1 MDAYSYIANADAAAI
16 ETLYQAYQQNPES
29 VDFGWRKFF
38 EGFDFSQQFPEGAP
52 AAPGAN
58 GAAANGTAA
67 NGNATS
73 APAGAARPAAAPGP
87 VPQPD
92 DFGVLNTSASTN
104 NAPGFSNGEAMA
116 SDKETA
122 VRNLIHAYRSRGH
135 LRAKTNPVRER
146 KDRKPR
152 LDLPDFGLSEADM
165 DTVFKNGEGLG
176 LGPQAT
182 LRDIVAALEKIY
194 TGPIGFEYMYIR
206 DPQVLDWFREKVE
219 HDSLAFNPG
228 VDYKKRILKK
238 LNEAVVFENFLHTK
252 FLGQKRFSLEG
263 GETTI
268 PALDAIIGKGAELGV
283 QEVMIGMAHRG
294 RLNVLANIMGKT
306 YEQIFSEFEGTAVPD
321 LTMGDGDV
329 KYHMGYSSEVEASGG
344 QKVNLKL
351 APNPSHLE
359 AVNPVVEGFV
369 RAKIEHQ
376 YAGDYHKIL
385 PILIHGDAAL
395 AGQGIGYELTQMSLL
410 EGYKTGG
417 TIHFVINNQ
426 VGFTTDFED
435 ARSSIYCTDLAK
447 IIDAPV
453 VHVNGDDPEAVVF
466 AVQLAT
472 EYRQQ
477 FHADIFI
484 DMVCYRRHGHN
495 ESDEPK
501 FTQPTLYNI
510 ISKHQNPRE
519 VYNAMLVARGDVDA
533 ELAAQMDKE
542 FRETLQARLDLV
554 KQKPLPYKY
563 QALENE
569 WRSLRRSTPEDFDQS
584 PETGISADV
593 VERVAKALTT
603 IPDGF
608 KPIKQIDNLLKE
620 RRKMFY
626 ETRVLNWAAGELLA
640 YGSLLS
646 EQHIVRVSGQ
656 DCQRGTFSHR
666 HAVLH
671 DAETSAPYN
680 SLNNIEGENEKLR
693 IFNSLLSEYAVLGF
707 EFGYG
712 MANPTALVVWEA
724 QFGDFA
730 NGAQTMIDQFV
741 VSSESKWQRMNGLV
755 MLLPHGYEGQGPE
768 HSNAR
773 PERFLQLA
781 AENNIVVANLTTP
794 ANFFHA
800 LRRQLTWSF
809 RKPLVVMSPK
819 SMLRHPLCVSP
830 VEEFTSGRFREVLGD
845 DFAEAKKVKRVLLCS
860 GKVYFDLLDEQRTSG
875 RKDVALVRLEQLHP
889 FPQKQLAAELAKY
902 PKAKVY
908 WVQEEPEN
916 MGYWNYMLRHMRR
929 ELEDVISRKPS
940 ASPATGYNKI
950 HVKEQKDLVAR
961 AFDKPKE
968 TVADANIKETVE
980 VAKKEE

>member
-1 MDAYSYIANADAAAI
+1 MDAYSYIANAHGEYIDQ
-16 ETLYQAYQQNPES
+16 LYQTYKNDPEA

-38 EGFDFSQQFPEGAP
+38 EGFDFSQQYPDGDMPQATGEGIL
-52 AAPGAN
+52 
-58 GAAANGTAA
+58 T
-67 NGNATS
+67 
-73 APAGAARPAAAPGP
+73 
-87 VPQPD
+87 Q
-92 DFGVLNTSASTN
+92 SASTN
-104 NAPGFSNGEAMA
+104 DAGQVRAVDTVA
-116 SDKETA
+116 ADKETQ
-122 VRNLIHAYRSRGH
+122 VRNLIYAFRSRGH
-135 LRAKTNPVRER
+135 LVAKTNPVRER
-146 KDRKPR
+146 KDRKA
-152 LDLPDFGLSEADM
+152 LLSLSDFGLSDADL
-165 DTVFKNGEGLG
+165 DTVFKNGEVIGLG
-176 LGPQAT
+176 TGAT
-182 LRDIVAALEKIY
+182 LRDILAALQKVY
-194 TGPIGFEYMYIR
+194 TRTIGFEYMYIR
-206 DPQVLDWFREKVE
+206 DPQILDWFREKVE
-219 HDSLAFNPG
+219 KDSLSFNPSI
-228 VDYKKRILKK
+228 DYKKRILSK

-268 PALDAIIGKGAELGV
+268 PALDAIIQRGAELGV
-283 QEVMIGMAHRG
+283 EEVVIGMAHRG

-329 KYHMGYSSEVEASGG
+329 KYHMGYSSQVDAAGRT
-344 QKVNLKL
+344 VNLKL

-369 RAKIEHQ
+369 RAKLDHG
-376 YAGDYHKIL
+376 YANNYDKML

-395 AGQGIGYELTQMSLL
+395 AGQGIGFEVTQMSQL

-435 ARSSIYCTDLAK
+435 ARSSIYSTDLAK

-453 VHVNGDDPEAVVF
+453 IHVNGDDPEAVVF
-466 AVQLAT
+466 AVRLAT

-477 FHADIFI
+477 FHTDIFI

-519 VYNAMLVARGDVDA
+519 KYNATLVERGDVDA
-533 ELAAQMDKE
+533 ALAQQMDKE

-554 KQKPLPYKY
+554 KQKPLPYNY
-563 QALENE
+563 QTLENE
-569 WRSLRRSTPEDFDQS
+569 WRSLRRSKPEDFEQS
-584 PETGISADV
+584 PETGIS
-593 VERVAKALTT
+593 EELVAKVGKALTT
-603 IPDGF
+603 LPEGF
-608 KPIKQIDNLLKE
+608 RPLKQIEKLIEE
-620 RRKMFY
+620 RKKMFF
-626 ETRVLNWAAGELLA
+626 EMRVLNWAAGELLA
-640 YGSLLS
+640 YGSLLA
-646 EQHIVRVSGQ
+646 EKHIVRVSGQ
-656 DCQRGTFSHR
+656 DVQRGTFSHR

-680 SLNNIEGENEKLR
+680 SLNYIGEGQEKLN
-693 IFNSLLSEYAVLGF
+693 IYNSLLSEYGVLGF
-707 EFGYG
+707 EFGYA

-741 VSSESKWQRMNGLV
+741 VSSESKWQRMNGVV

-781 AENNIVVANLTTP
+781 AENNIIVANMTTP

-800 LRRQLTWSF
+800 LRRQLTWEF

-830 VEEFTSGRFREVLGD
+830 VEEFTSGNFREVLGD
-845 DFAEAKKVKRVLLCS
+845 VYAEDKKVKRVLLCS
-860 GKVYFDLLDEQRTSG
+860 GKVYFDLLEEQQKSE
-875 RKDVALVRLEQLHP
+875 RKDIAIVRLEQLHP
-889 FPQKQLAAELAKY
+889 FPKKQLDAELAKY
-902 PKAKVY
+902 SKAKVY

-916 MGYWNYMLRHMRR
+916 MGYWNYLLRFMRR

-940 ASPATGYNKI
+940 ASPATGYNKVHI
-950 HVKEQKDLVAR
+950 KEQKELVAK
-961 AFDKPKE
+961 AFDKPRE
-968 TVADANIKETVE
+968 EVADSIIKETA
-980 VAKKEE
+980 AKAQKTD

>member
-52 AAPGAN
+52 LVP
-58 GAAANGTAA
+58 GAAAVTNGAKLPV
-67 NGNATS
+67 
-73 APAGAARPAAAPGP
+73 APAPAVAQAA
-87 VPQPD
+87 
-92 DFGVLNTSASTN
+92 DFGVLATTASTN
-104 NAPGFSNGEAMA
+104 NAPGLSSGELTSDRS

-135 LRAKTNPVRER
+135 LRATTNPVRDR
-146 KDRKPR
+146 KDRQPR
-152 LDLPDFGLSEADM
+152 LDLVDFGLSEADL
-165 DTVFKNGEGLG
+165 DRTFQNGEELS
-176 LGPQAT
+176 LGPRAT

-206 DPQVLDWFREKVE
+206 DPQVLDWFRAKVE
-219 HDSLAFNPG
+219 RDSLAFNPG
-228 VDYKKRILKK
+228 VEYKKRILKK

-268 PALDAIIGKGAELGV
+268 PALDAIINKSAELGV

-329 KYHMGYSSEVEASGG
+329 KYHIGFSSEVETSGG
-344 QKVNLKL
+344 HKVNLKL

-376 YAGDYHKIL
+376 YGDDYHRIL

-410 EGYKTGG
+410 DGYKTGG
-417 TIHFVINNQ
+417 TVHFIINNQ

-435 ARSSIYCTDLAK
+435 ARSSIYCTDIAK

-519 VYNAMLVARGDVDA
+519 VYNSMLVQRGDVDA
-533 ELAAQMDKE
+533 ELASQMDKE
-542 FRETLQARLDLV
+542 FRDTLQARLDMV
-554 KQKPLPYKY
+554 KQQALPYKY

-584 PETGISADV
+584 PETGISEDTV
-593 VERVAKALTT
+593 QRVAKALTT

-620 RRKMFY
+620 RRKMFF
-626 ETRVLNWAAGELLA
+626 ETRMLNWAAGELLA
-640 YGSLLS
+640 YGSLLT

-680 SLNNIEGENEKLR
+680 SLNFLEGEHENLR

-741 VSSESKWQRMNGLV
+741 VSSESKWQRMNGIV

-781 AENNIVVANLTTP
+781 AEHNIVVANITTP

-800 LRRQLTWSF
+800 LRRQLAWSF
-809 RKPLVVMSPK
+809 RKPLVVMAPK

-830 VEEFTSGRFREVLGD
+830 VEEFTNGRFREVLGD

-860 GKVYFDLLDEQRTSG
+860 GKVYYDLLDEQRSSD
-875 RKDVALVRLEQLHP
+875 RKDVAIVRLEQLHP
-889 FPQKQLAAELAKY
+889 FPKKQLDAELAKY
-902 PKAKVY
+902 PKAKQY

-916 MGYWNYMLRHMRR
+916 MGYWNFMLRYMRR
-929 ELEDVISRKPS
+929 ELEDVIARKAS

-950 HVKEQKDLVAR
+950 HIKEQKDLVAR
-961 AFDKPKE
+961 AFDKPKAA
-968 TVADANIKETVE
+968 VADANIKATAE
-980 VAKKEE
+980 VAKKQD